1 MLRAVETTRASSPL
15 RGSRR
20 GVHAN
25 ISCISSRKLIF
36 SDELVGS
43 DSEAP
48 CNKSWEG
55 PRGSK
60 EIVDRITPLNQ
71 QSYVHLVFAW

>member
-36 SDELVGS
+36 SEDRLGS
-43 DSEAP
+43 
-48 CNKSWEG
+48 NKSWEG